1 MFRSIMIGAVATAV
15 LAVGAVSAFA
25 SNTHG
30 KAVSHLAGATTLT
43 GEAKGDAISALAR
56 SQGDAKS
63 DAAKAEATTAE
74 ATKAE
79 ATKAEATTADRDAHG
94 DAVSAIAK
102 KDGDADDT
110 ALGNHGKHKKPNHGG
125 AVSEVASANR

>member
-74 ATKAE
+74 AT
-79 ATKAEATTADRDAHG
+79 TADRDAHG

-125 AVSEVASANR
+125 AVSVVASANH

>member
-63 DAAKAEATTAE
+63 DAAKAEATTA
-74 ATKAE
+74 
-79 ATKAEATTADRDAHG
+79 DRDAHG

-125 AVSEVASANR
+125 AVSVVASANH

>member
-74 ATKAE
+74 AT
-79 ATKAEATTADRDAHG
+79 TAEATTADRDAHG